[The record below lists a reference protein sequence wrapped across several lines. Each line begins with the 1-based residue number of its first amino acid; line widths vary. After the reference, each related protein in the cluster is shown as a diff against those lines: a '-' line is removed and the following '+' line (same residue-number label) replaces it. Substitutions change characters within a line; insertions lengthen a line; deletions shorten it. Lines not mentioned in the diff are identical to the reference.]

1 MYDQVPYMNTYYLV
15 FLGLYLGSL
24 IIRTSY
30 ELLKKAGRVNPKRMI
45 IFAVVF
51 AAMCLLWVSWFSLC
65 PLDPFRFALP
75 GIVRWVGLG
84 MLIMGL
90 GLVLGGVVQLRG
102 VENINHLVTT
112 GLFSKLRH
120 PMYTGF
126 ILWILG
132 WALFHGAVVSLV
144 IGFVGIANIL
154 YWRRI
159 EEENL
164 ESWYGEDYRMYR
176 QGTWF

>member
-1 MYDQVPYMNTYYLV
+1 MNTDYLV

-24 IIRTSY
+24 IIRTGY
-30 ELLKKAGRVNPKRMI
+30 EILKKAGRVNAKSTI

-51 AAMCLLWVSWFSLC
+51 AAMCLLWASWFSLC

-75 GIVRWVGLG
+75 DTVRWMALGVVIVGLG
-84 MLIMGL
+84 LAIGGL
-90 GLVLGGVVQLRG
+90 VQLRG
-102 VENINHLVTT
+102 VENIDHLVTT

-132 WALFHGAVVSLV
+132 WATYHGAVVSLV
-144 IGFVGIANIL
+144 IGCVGIGNIL
-154 YWRRI
+154 YWRRL

-164 ESWYGEDYRMYR
+164 ESWYGEDYRAYR

>member
-1 MYDQVPYMNTYYLV
+1 MNTYYLV

-24 IIRTSY
+24 IIRTGY
-30 ELLKKAGRVNPKRMI
+30 ELLKKTGRVNPKSMI

-51 AAMCLLWVSWFSLC
+51 AAMCLLWVSWFILC
-65 PLDPFRFALP
+65 TLDPFRFALP
-75 GIVRWVGLG
+75 DTVRWVGLG

-90 GLVLGGVVQLRG
+90 GLTIGGVVQLRG
-102 VENINHLVTT
+102 LENINHLVTT

-132 WALFHGAVVSLV
+132 WAIYHGAVLSLV
-144 IGFVGIANIL
+144 FGCVGIGNIL
-154 YWRRI
+154 YWRRL

-164 ESWYGEDYRMYR
+164 ESWYGEDYRRYR

>member
-1 MYDQVPYMNTYYLV
+1 MNTDYLI

-24 IIRTSY
+24 VIRTSY
-30 ELLKKAGRVNPKRMI
+30 ELLKKAGRVNPKSMI

-51 AAMCLLWVSWFSLC
+51 AVMCLLWASWFSLC
-65 PLDPFRFALP
+65 PLDPVRFALP
-75 GIVRWVGLG
+75 DIVRWMALSMVIVGLG
-84 MLIMGL
+84 LAI
-90 GLVLGGVVQLRG
+90 GGVVQLRG
-102 VENINHLVTT
+102 VENIRHLVTT

-132 WALFHGAVVSLV
+132 WATYHGAVVSFFLGLLG
-144 IGFVGIANIL
+144 IGNIL
-154 YWRRI
+154 FWRRT

-164 ESWYGEDYRMYR
+164 ESRYGPDYREYR
-176 QGTWF
+176 KKTWF

>member
-1 MYDQVPYMNTYYLV
+1 MNTYYLV

-24 IIRTSY
+24 IIRTGY

-51 AAMCLLWVSWFSLC
+51 AAMCLLWASWFSLC

-75 GIVRWVGLG
+75 DIVRWVGLG

-90 GLVLGGVVQLRG
+90 GLAIGGVVQLRG
-102 VENINHLVTT
+102 LENINHLVTT

-132 WALFHGAVVSLV
+132 WALYHGAVVSLV

-164 ESWYGEDYRMYR
+164 ESWYGEDYRRYR